1 MNNNYF
7 NVQIG
12 SNGEI
17 STLKLTGDTYP
28 TNYVLNS
35 SNASNLNTS
44 DHQWFGELMF
54 KYRLGTGSWITALT
68 QSSSDVRTQN
78 QNSSTVTVT
87 YQNSANTNGIKNFK
101 VVETYS
107 LVNDY
112 LQWSIQLTNTS
123 SQTLEIGDLGMPL
136 PFNEIWPG
144 GTVYEERVLYHAN
157 IADSNSYVYVTRP
170 SGVGPLLLMVP
181 DTSTGAGWEYR
192 DRWVNYEHN
201 RSSWTAND
209 KWPDGLQVY
218 YIHSNVIKNTN
229 RGYLSNTSLIL
240 APNQSKTYTFKLFK
254 AADQNAMK
262 EKLYTEGLIDVNV
275 VPGMIVPANQIA
287 KFDLHTSKN
296 INSITA
302 QYPGETSITSL
313 GTSHT
318 DHKIYSLKM
327 NHLGQ
332 NNITID
338 YGSGEKTVLQFYAIE
353 PIDTALQRHASF
365 MVNKTQWGQTG
376 DIRAYVFD
384 DWMMDTKS
392 KRNNFSGYMGWGDDW
407 GLSHAQFLA
416 EKNTQAPNKEEI
428 TAIDNYLEYCVWN
441 HVMVTSSYQVHDWLN
456 EPHYNDDLYRA
467 FAYPHV
473 ANTFFGMYKIVRFYP
488 SFIAYKNSATT
499 YLLRAYNVMHN
510 GMEMSTGTGLMGES
524 SVPEI
529 IAALKKE
536 GYHNEANTLTN
547 DCSNKY
553 NDYSR
558 QAYPYGSEYIYD
570 NTGEESGYMVA
581 KMNNNRTMMSKINAK
596 TRASRGSQPLWYY
609 YADPTTICGSGWWQF
624 QYSTSLIGYCMDDWT
639 RYYSSAPE
647 EDERMAYAAKIAN
660 LNCINSG
667 QIDSDPENIGTV
679 AWTYQAS
686 KGNYYEGSADG
697 GSLHNGWRQ
706 MSGEADLGLWGAIRI
721 LSADVSVDPIFGLYG
736 YGCDAVKNG
745 GNYVITPKDGISK
758 KLNLITEKLYM
769 EMDRDQYTSA
779 TVAAAKNYMELTLK
793 NQYTNAAHT
802 TALSLYGLEPGT
814 YQVLVNNTVVSG
826 FTAAANVKTTINLG
840 IGTHDTYNIKITKG
854 GSLPEVI
861 ASYSFDN
868 TAEDS
873 SGNNQTAVL
882 NGTVSYAEGVTGQA
896 LMLDGSSGYASLP
909 EGIVSTLNDFTI
921 SAWINAKSADTWT
934 RVFDFGTGTDKYMFL
949 TLNAGSSPRFAI
961 TTDGNGHEQIIDGTS
976 AFPTGTWHHV
986 AVTLSGTTGTL
997 YIDGSPAASNTNM
1010 TLTPA
1015 SLGSTNQNYIGK
1027 SQWPDPYLNGLVDD
1041 FRIYSRALRPSE
1053 LKIHSLYKDDS
1064 KPAVT
1069 TPPNWINSFYKKCVM
1084 INGIPICTTSA
1095 VPDQALLKAHDVLDA
1110 QLKKI
1115 KTDKPAVLQQML
1127 DHHVYV
1133 IIIGLNETNNMHP
1146 SWSDYNDP
1154 SWPRRGGGGNPTTIL
1169 EEDCIVPSNDTWRQN
1184 FCGLVHEFAHTILTY
1199 GIGDASLAGA
1209 DTATYNAIVTAY
1221 NHAIAANKYTESD
1234 YDRSNYHEY
1243 FTGQSCRWF
1252 NANPTDLNVPNAS
1265 GKTDRE
1271 QLREYDPEIY
1281 NILSTLYGDYKLP
1294 KPWN

>member
-1 MNNNYF
+1 MYNDYF
-7 NVQIG
+7 NVQVG

-35 SNASNLNTS
+35 SNAPNLNTS

-54 KYRLGTGSWITALT
+54 KYRLSSGSWQTALT
-68 QSSSDVRTQN
+68 QSSGDVRMQSN
-78 QNSSTVTVT
+78 NKNTVTVT
-87 YQNSANTNGIKNFK
+87 YLNSSNTNGIKNFK
-101 VVETYS
+101 VIETYS
-107 LVNDY
+107 LVDDS

-157 IADSNSYVYVTRP
+157 IAYSNSYVYVTRP
-170 SGVGPLLLMVP
+170 SGVGPLLLMIP
-181 DTSTGAGWEYR
+181 DASTGAGWEYR
-192 DRWVNYEHN
+192 DRWVKSEHN
-201 RSSWTAND
+201 GSSWASND
-209 KWPDGLQVY
+209 SWPDGLQVY
-218 YIHSNVIKNTN
+218 YIHSNVIKSTN

-240 APNQSKTYTFKLFK
+240 APGQSKTYTFKLFK
-254 AADQNAMK
+254 AADQKAMK

-275 VPGMIVPANQIA
+275 VPGMIVPANQTA
-287 KFDLHTSKN
+287 KFDLHTSQK
-296 INSITA
+296 INSVTA
-302 QYPGETSITSL
+302 QYSGETTITSL
-313 GTSHT
+313 GTVNT

-332 NNITID
+332 NNITIN

-353 PIDTALQRHASF
+353 PIDSALQRHATF
-365 MVNKTQWGQTG
+365 MVNNTQWGATG

-407 GLSHAQFLA
+407 GLTHAQFLA
-416 EKNTQAPNKEEI
+416 EKNAQSPIAAEI
-428 TAIDNYLEYCVWN
+428 TALDNYLEYCVWN
-441 HVMVTSSYQVHDWLN
+441 NVMVPSTYQVHDWLN
-456 EPHYNDDLYRA
+456 TPHYTDDLYRA

-473 ANTFFGMYKIVRFYP
+473 ANTYYGMYKIVRFYP
-488 SFIAYKNSATT
+488 SFISYKNPATT
-499 YLLRAYNVMHN
+499 YLLRAYHVMHN
-510 GMEMSTGTGLMGES
+510 GMAMSTGTGLMGES

-536 GYHNEANTLTN
+536 GYPTEANTLVN

-553 NDYSR
+553 NDYRS

-581 KMNNNRTMMSKINAK
+581 KMNNNKTMMSKINEK

-609 YADPTTICGSGWWQF
+609 YADPTSICGSGWWQF
-624 QYSTSLIGYCMDDWT
+624 QYSAALIGYCMDDWT
-639 RYYSSAPE
+639 RYYSSVPE

-667 QIDSDPENIGTV
+667 QIDSAQANIGTV

-686 KGNYYEGSADG
+686 RGNYYEGSAESG
-697 GSLHNGWRQ
+697 TLHNGWRQ
-706 MSGEADLGLWGAIRI
+706 MAGEADLGLWGAIRI

-736 YGCDAVKNG
+736 YGCEAVKNG
-745 GNYVITPKDGISK
+745 ESYVITPKDGINK
-758 KLNLITEKLYM
+758 RLNLITEKLYI
-769 EMDRDQYTSA
+769 ELDRDQYTSA
-779 TVAAAKNYMELTLK
+779 AVAAAKNYIELTLK
-793 NQYTNAAHT
+793 NQYTAAAHT
-802 TALSLYGLEPGT
+802 TTLSIYGLAPGS
-814 YQVLVNNTVVSG
+814 YDVLADKTVVSG
-826 FTAAANVKTTINLG
+826 FTAAANAKTTINLN
-840 IGTHDTYNIKITKG
+840 IGTHETYNIRITKG
-854 GSLPEVI
+854 SALPEVV
-861 ASYSFDN
+861 AKYTFDN

-873 SGNNQTAVL
+873 SGNNKTAML
-882 NGTVSYAEGVTGQA
+882 NGSASYAKGMSGQA
-896 LMLDGSSGYASLP
+896 LMLDGSGGYASLP
-909 EGIVSTLNDFTI
+909 EGIVSNLNDFTI
-921 SAWINAKSADTWT
+921 SAWINARKADTWT

-949 TLNAGSSPRFAI
+949 TLNAGSYPRFAI
-961 TTDGNGHEQIIDGTS
+961 TTGGNDSEQTIDGTS

-986 AVTLSGTTGTL
+986 AVTLSGTSGTL
-997 YIDGSPAASNTNM
+997 YIDGSAAASNANM
-1010 TLTPA
+1010 TLTPL

-1027 SQWPDPYLNGLVDD
+1027 SQWSDPYLDGSVDD
-1041 FRIYSRALRPSE
+1041 FRIYSRALSPSE
-1053 LKIHSLYKDDS
+1053 IRSLYGNNS
-1064 KPAVT
+1064 KPEVT
-1069 TPPNWINSFYKKCVM
+1069 APPSWIHSFYKKCVM
-1084 INGIPICTTSA
+1084 INGIPICSTSA
-1095 VPDQALLKAHDVLDA
+1095 VPDQALLNACEILDA

-1115 KTDKPAVLQQML
+1115 KTDKPAVLQKML
-1127 DHHVYV
+1127 ENQVYA
-1133 IIIGLNETNNMHP
+1133 IIIGLNETNDMHP
-1146 SWSDYNDP
+1146 SWSGSSDP
-1154 SWPRRGGGGNPTTIL
+1154 SWPRRGGGGNPTTVL
-1169 EEDCIVPSNDTWRQN
+1169 EEDCIVPSDDTWRQN
-1184 FCGLVHEFAHTILTY
+1184 FCGLVHEFAHTLLTY
-1199 GIGDASLAGA
+1199 GIGDAGLAGA

-1221 NHAIAANKYTESD
+1221 NHAIDANKYTESD

-1265 GKTDRE
+1265 GKSDRD
-1271 QLREYDPEIY
+1271 QLKEYDPEMY
-1281 NILSTLYGDYKLP
+1281 HILSTLYGDYKLP